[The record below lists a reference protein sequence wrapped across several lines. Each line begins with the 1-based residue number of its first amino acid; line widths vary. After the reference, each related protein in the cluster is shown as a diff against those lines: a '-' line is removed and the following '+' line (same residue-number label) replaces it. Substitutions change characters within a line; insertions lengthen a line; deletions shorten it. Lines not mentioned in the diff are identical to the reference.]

1 MCIRDRHPVHMA
13 LAFVSQR
20 PYPSSPIFGASNID
34 QLQVIL
40 DGKDVVLSDEVIVEI
55 NDTHRANPMPY

>member
-1 MCIRDRHPVHMA
+1 ME
-13 LAFVSQR
+13 
-20 PYPSSPIFGASNID
+20 

-40 DGKDVVLSDEVIVEI
+40 DGKDVVLSDEVLAEL